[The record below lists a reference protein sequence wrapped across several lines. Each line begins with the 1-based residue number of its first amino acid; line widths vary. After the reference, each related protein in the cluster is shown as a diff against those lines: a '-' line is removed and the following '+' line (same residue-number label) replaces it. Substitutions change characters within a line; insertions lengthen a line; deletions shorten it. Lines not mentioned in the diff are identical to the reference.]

1 MMPLQNFS
9 VKSFRRQGYGCTK
22 GELWSKNHQRR
33 ERNESSP
40 FYLVY
45 RFCKETDL
53 EWLYNLI
60 KIHLVPNDENIA
72 FLFPKE
78 NSKAELG
85 YELFKTA
92 SLVMPLIKLR
102 KHGSRIKL
110 PKECNRILEQ
120 KSN

>member
-1 MMPLQNFS
+1 MAVQP
-9 VKSFRRQGYGCTK
+9 
-22 GELWSKNHQRR
+22 
-33 ERNESSP
+33 
-40 FYLVY
+40 
-45 RFCKETDL
+45 D
-53 EWLYNLI
+53 

-78 NSKAELG
+78 NLKAELG
-85 YELFKTA
+85 YELFKKTA

-120 KSN
+120 KQLKAFILNPSSLGTE